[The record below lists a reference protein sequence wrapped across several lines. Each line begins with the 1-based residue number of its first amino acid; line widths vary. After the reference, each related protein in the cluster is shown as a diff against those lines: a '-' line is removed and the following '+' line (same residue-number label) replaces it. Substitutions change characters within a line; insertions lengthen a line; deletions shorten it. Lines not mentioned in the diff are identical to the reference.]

1 MAVAGFVGQ
10 VYIMVSGFRFQP
22 PFVTYNYVTLL
33 KQVFFF
39 WRGVLDRGK
48 ITPFIIIFYSLLSKS
63 TCRCLGLG

>member
-1 MAVAGFVGQ
+1 
-10 VYIMVSGFRFQP
+10 MVSGFRFQP

-33 KQVFFF
+33 KQVFFLE
-39 WRGVLDRGK
+39 GVLGRGK